1 VNGGDRALV
10 DRFLDMM
17 AAEAGAARNTL
28 AAYRSDLE
36 AAAAALGSLEAAEA
50 AEIARLGEQRW
61 LLRPW
66 RGGRRRCGGSTG
78 PPRRRFARG

>member
-1 VNGGDRALV
+1 MNAGDRALV

-36 AAAAALGSLEAAEA
+36 AAAP
-50 AEIARLGEQRW
+50 RLMINN
-61 LLRPW
+61 
-66 RGGRRRCGGSTG
+66 
-78 PPRRRFARG
+78 